1 MKDNNSALT
10 FIWVGSLALLVTCTF
25 ALAGTTAGPA
35 KVSKSTTSA
44 VSTPLCTV
52 EEPGFFD
59 LKAKG
64 IDGKEVDL
72 SAYRGK
78 VVMVVN
84 TASRCGYT
92 GQYKEL
98 QQLQA
103 KYEKRGFTVLGF
115 PSNDFA
121 GQEPGTNEQIKSFC
135 ELNYKVTFPLFNKAP
150 VTGEGKQPVYR
161 FLTAGRPEV
170 GWNFEKFVID
180 RKGQIAGRFLSKV
193 EPMSNDVVAT
203 VEAALSQKTDACR

>member
-1 MKDNNSALT
+1 MKKNNSAVA
-10 FIWVGSLALLVTCTF
+10 FILVGSLTLLMTGTV
-25 ALAGTTAGPA
+25 AMAGATKA
-35 KVSKSTTSA
+35 SKSEVSA
-44 VSTPLCTV
+44 VSTPLCTA
-52 EEPGFFD
+52 EEPGFFG

-98 QQLQA
+98 QRLQA
-103 KYEKRGFTVLGF
+103 RYEKQGFTVLGF

-121 GQEPGTNEQIKSFC
+121 GQEPGTNDQIKSFC
-135 ELNYKVTFPLFNKAP
+135 ELNYKITFPLFSKAP
-150 VTGEGKQPVYR
+150 VAGEGKQPVYR

-180 RKGQIAGRFLSKV
+180 RKGQIAGRFLSKID
-193 EPMSNDVVAT
+193 PMSKDVVAT
-203 VEAALSQKTDACR
+203 VEAALAQKPDTCR

>member
-1 MKDNNSALT
+1 MT
-10 FIWVGSLALLVTCTF
+10 GSVVLAEQKAVKPAASTVT
-25 ALAGTTAGPA
+25 
-35 KVSKSTTSA
+35 
-44 VSTPLCTV
+44 TPLCTA
-52 EEPGFFD
+52 EGPGFFD

-72 SAYRGK
+72 SVYRGK

-103 KYEKRGFTVLGF
+103 QYEKQGFTVLGF

-121 GQEPGTNEQIKSFC
+121 AQEPGTNEQIKSFC
-135 ELNYKVTFPLFNKAP
+135 ELNYKVTFPLFSKAP

-170 GWNFEKFVID
+170 GWNFEKFLID
-180 RKGQIAGRFLSKV
+180 RKGQIAGRFLSKI
-193 EPMSNDVVAT
+193 EPKSKEVI
-203 VEAALSQKTDACR
+203 AALESALAQKTETCR

>member
-1 MKDNNSALT
+1 MKNNKFSIAIVLFCGLALT
-10 FIWVGSLALLVTCTF
+10 MTGSVVLAEQKAVKPAASTVT
-25 ALAGTTAGPA
+25 
-35 KVSKSTTSA
+35 
-44 VSTPLCTV
+44 TPLCTA
-52 EEPGFFD
+52 EGPGFFD

-72 SAYRGK
+72 SVYRGK

-103 KYEKRGFTVLGF
+103 QYEKQGFTVLGF

-121 GQEPGTNEQIKSFC
+121 AQEPGTNEQIKSFC
-135 ELNYKVTFPLFNKAP
+135 ELNYKVTFPLFSKAP

-170 GWNFEKFVID
+170 GWNFEKFLID
-180 RKGQIAGRFLSKV
+180 RKGQIAGRFLSKI
-193 EPMSNDVVAT
+193 EPKSKEVI
-203 VEAALSQKTDACR
+203 AALESALAQKTDTCR

>member
-1 MKDNNSALT
+1 MKNNKFYIAMVLFCGLT
-10 FIWVGSLALLVTCTF
+10 LTMTGSVVLAEQKAVK
-25 ALAGTTAGPA
+25 AAA
-35 KVSKSTTSA
+35 ST
-44 VSTPLCTV
+44 VPTPLCTA
-52 EEPGFFD
+52 EGPGFFS

-72 SAYRGK
+72 SVYRGK

-103 KYEKRGFTVLGF
+103 QYEKRGFTVLGF

-135 ELNYKVTFPLFNKAP
+135 ELNYKVTFPLFSKAP

-161 FLTAGRPEV
+161 FLTEGRPEV

-180 RKGQIAGRFLSKV
+180 RKGQLAGRFLSKI
-193 EPMSNDVVAT
+193 EPMSKEVIAT
-203 VEAALSQKTDACR
+203 VEAALAQKTDTCR